1 MESQKNEDMMGRA
14 IVKKDI
20 YLYYDHVLICLYLL
34 KFEQCFRLTA
44 NKVFH
49 LTAAVGGLRR

>member
-1 MESQKNEDMMGRA
+1 MGRA